1 MPRPPTCWNSLSAG
15 SLVPLALGSQGHP
28 LLKRPWMEARRWWRQ
43 WVGMPRLVGG
53 AGASGQG
60 WWVGPGLAGLGGLG
74 GLGAL
79 TQICGLSKLC
89 HFTPDDEVRGGE
101 EWRL

>member
-43 WVGMPRLVGG
+43 WVGVPRLVGG
-53 AGASGQG
+53 AGGQ
-60 WWVGPGLAGLGGLG
+60 WAGLVGGARSGWPGWPGCANPDLRP
-74 GLGAL
+74 LEAL
-79 TQICGLSKLC
+79 PLY
-89 HFTPDDEVRGGE
+89 P
-101 EWRL
+101 